1 MVSEWRFEMLYYYYQ
16 KELFTIKIRTNTSL
30 YYTVDS
36 SALLPYPTRLNA
48 GRHFRRLL
56 IGT

>member
-30 YYTVDS
+30 YYTVDL

-48 GRHFRRLL
+48 ERHFRHLL